1 MARARPAFS
10 SSSPVC
16 CGPFMAK
23 SPSAA
28 GRSGLATGQQAH
40 LIGHGLALRS
50 GLTVEENL
58 AFWTSF
64 LGGGNVAS
72 GLEAFGLDQLAHL
85 PAGVL
90 SAGQQRRLSL
100 ARLAAV
106 GRPIW
111 LLDEPSVGLDRT
123 SLKQLNFQMG
133 NHLSGGGIIIAA
145 SHGDFDITCTPPH
158 RAWRR
163 ELNAVTALIGRDLKT
178 VLRQGSSAGTAM
190 GFFLAVVL
198 LLPLGLGPDQALL
211 ARIAPGGLWVAL
223 LHVGAAGGGRDL
235 SVGL

>member
-1 MARARPAFS
+1 MRLQGEGLTLERGGRVIFGDLSFAAEAGELVLLQGPNGSGKTSLLKLIAGLLRPVHGEITLS
-10 SSSPVC
+10 
-16 CGPFMAK
+16 G
-23 SPSAA
+23 
-28 GRSGLATGQQAH
+28 GISGLATGQQAH

-58 AFWTSF
+58 AFWTFF
-64 LGGGNVAS
+64 LGGGDVAR

-111 LLDEPSVGLDRT
+111 LLDEPSVGLDRM

-133 NHLSGGGIIIAA
+133 NHLSAGGIIIAA
-145 SHGDFDITCTPPH
+145 SHGDFDITCTH
-158 RAWRR
+158 RI
-163 ELNAVTALIGRDLKT
+163 ELGDA
-178 VLRQGSSAGTAM
+178 S
-190 GFFLAVVL
+190 
-198 LLPLGLGPDQALL
+198 
-211 ARIAPGGLWVAL
+211 
-223 LHVGAAGGGRDL
+223 
-235 SVGL
+235 